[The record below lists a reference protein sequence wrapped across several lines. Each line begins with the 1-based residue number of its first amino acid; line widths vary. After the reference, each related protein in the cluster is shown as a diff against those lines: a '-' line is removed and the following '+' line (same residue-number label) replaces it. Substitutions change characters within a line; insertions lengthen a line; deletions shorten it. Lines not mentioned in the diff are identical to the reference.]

1 MSDINNDN
9 NLENLRDSEDAIPSH
24 IALMARLR
32 IIDGLPLDA
41 LTRKFYEDK
50 SS

>member
-1 MSDINNDN
+1 MSDINNEN

-24 IALMARLR
+24 IALMERLG
-32 IIDGLPLDA
+32 IIDGLHLDA